1 MATRRISS
9 GYVQCLV
16 LSCFFCNTSENRL
29 TLHHTSWFMDIFSLS
44 FFIYFSLYI
53 LMKLM
58 NYIVFYCVFPMR
70 HFCRDLSQLAI
81 WCCPNHR
88 SKAYEL
94 LTTAGI
100 PEVDAPVPW
109 ARKKKVNT
117 QLSWVVNQ
125 FGGMDGWMISPF
137 FFGGGYPVTNSDAP
151 KMMHQVEI
159 LRSKPP
165 SKLSK
170 LHLRQQILLQ
180 RCGRR
185 PVPHKD
191 AELQS

>member
-1 MATRRISS
+1 MSYRVCFVCNFSTVAGCDSSIPALSAQEASRQRWQQGGFPAATCSALS
-9 GYVQCLV
+9 CLV
-16 LSCFFCNTSENRL
+16 FFCNTSENRL

-109 ARKKKVNT
+109 ARKNT
-117 QLSWVVNQ
+117 GQHPVELSCEPI
-125 FGGMDGWMISPF
+125 GDGWMDDIL
-137 FFGGGYPVTNSDAP
+137 FFGWGGYPE
-151 KMMHQVEI
+151 H
-159 LRSKPP
+159 
-165 SKLSK
+165 
-170 LHLRQQILLQ
+170 
-180 RCGRR
+180 
-185 PVPHKD
+185 
-191 AELQS
+191 